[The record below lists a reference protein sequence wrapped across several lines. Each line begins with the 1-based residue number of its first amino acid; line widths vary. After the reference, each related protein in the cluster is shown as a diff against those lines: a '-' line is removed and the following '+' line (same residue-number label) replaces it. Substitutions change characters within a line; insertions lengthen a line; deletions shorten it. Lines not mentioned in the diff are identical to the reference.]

1 MTSRVD
7 QGFFSAWNPEM
18 AYVLGF
24 WFADGWMTQPD
35 QDAFICFVSKDREHL
50 ELIGN
55 IMHSE
60 HHIHT
65 QGEGCFRLP
74 IGSKRLW
81 NDLANLGG
89 MPAKSLVVEM
99 PSVPGHCIRQFI
111 RGFVDGDGSLYWD
124 TAQRRTPRIN
134 IVGGLLFL
142 EKLAQVIHQETEI
155 GIAKIRTHK
164 SKAPFL
170 AYSGVKAQVLAK
182 WLYIPGELMLERKG
196 KLAQEFA
203 TWELSKF
210 GWKSQAV
217 MTPRMRAIL
226 EW

>member
-1 MTSRVD
+1 MTGHVN
-7 QGFFSAWNPEM
+7 QEFFSIWNPEM

-24 WFADGWMTQPD
+24 WFADGWMTQPGN
-35 QDAFICFVSKDREHL
+35 DAFICYVSKDREHL
-50 ELIGN
+50 ELIRN
-55 IMHSE
+55 AMQSE
-60 HHIHT
+60 HVIHS
-65 QGEGCFRLP
+65 QGEGYFRLP

-81 NDLANLGG
+81 NDLAKLGG
-89 MPAKSLVVEM
+89 MPAKSLVAQM
-99 PSVPGHCIRQFI
+99 PSVPRECLRHFI

-124 TAQRRTPRIN
+124 TTKRRTPRIN

-142 EKLAQVIHQETEI
+142 EKLAQVIHQETEV

-164 SKAPFL
+164 SKTPFL
-170 AYSGVKAQVLAK
+170 AYSGIKAQVLAK

-196 KLAQEFA
+196 TLAQEFG

-217 MTPRMRAIL
+217 MTTRMREIL